1 MKCPLPQYFAILKLV
16 LLLQKAT
23 NCQELLDRSI
33 KLPTKGSFA
42 KVYSALSDKIHQSGL
57 AKSGDKV
64 LVPDTLSA
72 FEKRFLIRYIY
83 AAIGDEVL
91 VATGATLREPAKNE
105 IETPSYFSA

>member
-1 MKCPLPQYFAILKLV
+1 MGDELS
-16 LLLQKAT
+16 
-23 NCQELLDRSI
+23 QELLDRNI

-42 KVYSALSDKIHQSGL
+42 KVYSALSEKIHQSGL
-57 AKSGDKV
+57 ANSGDKV

-91 VATGATLREPAKNE
+91 VATGATIREPATNE
-105 IETPSYFSA
+105 IETPSFFSA